1 MKRYEDSIG
10 KINGVGKL
18 ISLKNG
24 KTGIFKCMICK
35 KDYEG
40 NLHSWYYDGKKICT
54 HKNTSH
60 KLYGRYYR
68 MLERCYNKNAHNY
81 KYYGARGIE
90 VCDRWRESFDNFL
103 EDMESSYREGLELD
117 RIDNDKNYSP
127 SNCRWATH
135 SENMLNRK
143 GFDNETGYP
152 GVRKVNSGYM
162 GRFQKNKT
170 NYKTKI
176 YKTPKEAYEELQNL
190 KKSL

>member
-1 MKRYEDSIG
+1 
-10 KINGVGKL
+10 
-18 ISLKNG
+18 
-24 KTGIFKCMICK
+24 
-35 KDYEG
+35 
-40 NLHSWYYDGKKICT
+40 
-54 HKNTSH
+54 
-60 KLYGRYYR
+60 
-68 MLERCYNKNAHNY
+68 
-81 KYYGARGIE
+81 
-90 VCDRWRESFDNFL
+90 
-103 EDMESSYREGLELD
+103 MESSYREGLELD

-176 YKTPKEAYEELQNL
+176 YKTPDRKSTRLNSSHVSISYAVFCL
-190 KKSL
+190 KKKKHKNL